1 MAETKST
8 HIVEIPVDDEH
19 KQKKLIISAIQNHPL
34 AEISQSPGHFLL
46 LKLWQRDE
54 DLSGRRLSRK
64 ESRKDAIGREIFQ
77 LCCFFFVF
85 HGLFFTILFTAS
97 STRRCGKW
105 WAPGVVSACT
115 SLAFVFLVQLKLCG
129 YWKVERQLGRE
140 RAEGRALTRCV
151 QELRMKGASFD
162 LSKEPGMMNGKRLKS
177 SSVEITWRP
186 LTWCSHYRVTLL
198 LLCFT
203 GLALPSCRFVLCA

>member
-1 MAETKST
+1 MAEPKNT
-8 HIVEIPVDDEH
+8 HIVVISVDDEH
-19 KQKKLIISAIQNHPL
+19 KQKQIISTIQSHPL

-54 DLSGRRLSRK
+54 DLNCKRLSRK
-64 ESRKDAIGREIFQ
+64 EFRKDSIGREIFQ
-77 LCCFFFVF
+77 LCLFFFVF

-97 STRRCGKW
+97 RQNRCGKW
-105 WAPGVVSACT
+105 WAPCVVSACT
-115 SLAFVFLVQLKLCG
+115 SLVFVFLVQLKLWG
-129 YWKVERQLGRE
+129 YWKVDRQLQRD

-162 LSKEPGMMNGKRLKS
+162 LSKEPGMMNGKRMKS

-186 LTWCSHYRVTLL
+186 LTWGSQYRVTVLL
-198 LLCFT
+198 VCVT
-203 GLALPSCRFVLCA
+203 GLALASCRFVLCA